1 MLHLKFI
8 ITISLV
14 FGFTINCQQKNE
26 ENMMQNT
33 DIKNN
38 NNLKEATF
46 GGGCFWCT
54 EAVFQRIEGVEEVI
68 SGYSGGDIKNPS
80 YREVC
85 TGRTGHAEVIRVLY
99 DPEKVKYEEL
109 LEVFFKTHDPTTLNR
124 QGNDVGTQYRSV
136 IFYHDEQQE
145 KIAKEVKEKLSKA
158 GIWTDP
164 IVTEISPVKNFYKA
178 EEYHQNYFN
187 NNKNQPYCRIVII
200 PKLEKFEEVF
210 GEMVK

>member
-26 ENMMQNT
+26 ENMMQNA